1 MSEQETAEYYDFLPQ
16 IEQVEFEQELME
28 IVSRIFFLFEFL
40 QFFNNSTQNFDQLFI
55 LLFVNRVSCMCSL
68 HLTRQHK

>member
-1 MSEQETAEYYDFLPQ
+1 MSEQETAEYYDFLLQ
-16 IEQVEFEQELME
+16 MEQVESEQELME

-40 QFFNNSTQNFDQLFI
+40 QFFNNSTPNFDQLLI

-68 HLTRQHK
+68 HLMRQYK